1 MKIFVTKTVMLQTQK
16 GPKHERRTIMNEN
29 VGDFF
34 FFSSPLHMIRINNYT
49 KISTLQVRA
58 L

>member
-34 FFSSPLHMIRINNYT
+34 FFFFSFTHDKN
-49 KISTLQVRA
+49 K
-58 L
+58 